1 MTMLQERITLKNRLG
16 LHARAA
22 ARFVNLANQFE
33 SDVRI
38 ERVDNGKDVDGR
50 SILGILLLAAGCGVE
65 LLIKVDG
72 EDEGKALMA
81 LCSLIESRFGEEA
94 DVF

>member
-1 MTMLQERITLKNRLG
+1 MTMLEQRVRLKNRLG

-38 ERVDNGKDVDGR
+38 ERIDNGKDVDGR
-50 SILGILLLAAGCGVE
+50 SILSILLLAAGCGVE
-65 LLIKVDG
+65 LIIRVDG
-72 EDEGKALMA
+72 EDEERTLAA
-81 LCSLIESRFGEEA
+81 LCSLIDSKFGEEA

>member
-1 MTMLQERITLKNRLG
+1 MLRQHIRLKNRLG

-22 ARFVNLANQFE
+22 ARFVNLANQFK

-38 ERVDNGKDVDGR
+38 ERKDNGRDVDGR

-65 LLIKVDG
+65 LIIKVDG
-72 EDEGKALMA
+72 EDEEQTLVA
-81 LCSLIESRFGEEA
+81 LCSLIDSKFGEEA